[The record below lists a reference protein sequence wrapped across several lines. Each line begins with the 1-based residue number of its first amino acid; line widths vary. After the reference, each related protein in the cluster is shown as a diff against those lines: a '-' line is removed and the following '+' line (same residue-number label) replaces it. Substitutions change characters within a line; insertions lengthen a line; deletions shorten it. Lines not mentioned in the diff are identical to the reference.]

1 MKNETLEN
9 LVDVLKDE
17 LSRYKELNRINL
29 SKIEILGRATDYYK
43 NRALVAETELID
55 LKIKLN
61 WPSLAILQLP
71 NGNYKSYE
79 INRRE

>member
-1 MKNETLEN
+1 MILRAYKVQL
-9 LVDVLKDE
+9 DV
-17 LSRYKELNRINL
+17 
-29 SKIEILGRATDYYK
+29 
-43 NRALVAETELID
+43 
-55 LKIKLN
+55 IKLN